1 MTKFKNII
9 NIILQLSL
17 FVALLCSFYIF
28 VNALLLKENT
38 YKNLYTTWQFPMLL
52 AIYIDTIY
60 YH

>member
-17 FVALLCSFYIF
+17 FIALLCSFYIF